1 MRPDLKL
8 VDVHLVGATFSAVMN
23 YLKKCRE
30 KVLTSHGA
38 GMLGL
43 MMIMCVDVDDD
54 YDDGDDDD
62 DDDDYD
68 HDDYHDY
75 MIKPMTIIL
84 LRLQDMLDNISDV
97 ALQYG
102 WMDEWFQVIPR
113 HRYSI
118 VLSVLSSSSLFA

>member
-8 VDVHLVGATFSAVMN
+8 ADVHLIGGTFNAVMT
-23 YLKKCRE
+23 YLKRCRE
-30 KVLTSHGA
+30 KVLTTHGA
-38 GMLGL
+38 GMLGF
-43 MMIMCVDVDDD
+43 MMIMCVDDDD
-54 YDDGDDDD
+54 GDDD

-68 HDDYHDY
+68 HDDYHDN
-75 MIKPMTIIL
+75 MLKPMTIIL